1 VTSLKAL
8 LRAGFAMAER
18 ALDRWC
24 GPAGNPL
31 TQLGAIG
38 WFLFWIVTASGIYL
52 YIFFDTGVTQA
63 YESID
68 AITREQWYAGG
79 VMRSLHRYASDA
91 LVVVVLVHLLQEF
104 ALDRLRG
111 RRWFSWI
118 TGLPLLVFIY
128 ACGITG
134 YWMVWDT
141 LAQYVATTT
150 TQWLDALPI
159 FAEPIAGNF
168 TANAN
173 LSGRFFTLMVYLHIA
188 IPLAL
193 LLFMWIHIQRHN
205 YANVNPPRR
214 LAVTLTIAL
223 VVLSLIYPAA
233 SQAPANLDLLPSSVG
248 LDWFYLA
255 LSPLIERWGG
265 GPLWLVVAATFALLA
280 IMPWLPKLKPAAAA
294 VVNLDNCNGCMRC
307 FVDCPFSAIT
317 MQPRS
322 DGAAFE
328 REAVVDPDLCMS
340 CGICVGSCP
349 TATPFRRAAALK
361 AGIELPQVP
370 LDALRERIEAM
381 GSASGA
387 DDRVLVFRCQPCAPV
402 PMVPAGASVID
413 LPCVG
418 MLPPSFI
425 DLVISR
431 RFAAGVMLAGCSEG
445 ACYHR
450 MGIRWTR
457 ERVGRARDP
466 QLRERVPRDR
476 IGFSWASSGAGV
488 HEKAIAEFQQH
499 VRQLG
504 PTASPGLR
512 AGKAAPWTR
521 ATATGSRVL
530 RYVAV
535 SALLAVAGL
544 LVGYLSSKPVL
555 GLLNPGE
562 SVITLSFSH
571 AAPRRQECTPLT
583 PAELAKLQPNMR
595 RPTQCPRER
604 WPVLVELE
612 LDGRRVVESRLPPV
626 GLWGDGPASIFRR
639 VTIPSG
645 ARTVTVRLRD
655 TGRTSGFDYE
665 ASRQLVLSPRQ
676 NLVIGFS
683 AGSGFTFR

>member
-1 VTSLKAL
+1 M
-8 LRAGFAMAER
+8 LRAGFAAVER
-18 ALDRWC
+18 ALDRLC
-24 GPAGNPL
+24 GPASNPL

-38 WFLFWIVTASGIYL
+38 WLLFWIVTVSGIYL

-91 LVVVVLVHLLQEF
+91 LVVVVVVHLLQEF

-168 TANAN
+168 TENAS

-188 IPLAL
+188 IPLVL

-214 LAVTLTIAL
+214 LAVTLTGAL
-223 VVLSLIYPAA
+223 VVLSLVYPAV
-233 SQAPANLDLLPSSVG
+233 SQAPANLDVLPSSVG

-255 LSPLIERWGG
+255 LSPLIEGWGG
-265 GPLWLVVAATFALLA
+265 GILWVVVAVTFAVLA
-280 IMPWLPKLKPAAAA
+280 AMPWLPRLKPVPVA

-322 DGAAFE
+322 DAAPFD

-361 AGIELPQVP
+361 AGIELPDVP
-370 LDALRERIEAM
+370 LDALRERIEAL
-381 GSASGA
+381 GPAPDA
-387 DDRVLVFRCQPCAPV
+387 DDRVLVFRCQHSAPI
-402 PMVPAGASVID
+402 PTLPAGASVLE

-425 DLVISR
+425 DLAISR
-431 RFAAGVMLAGCSEG
+431 RFAAGMMLAGCGEG

-450 MGIRWTR
+450 MGIRWTQ
-457 ERVGRARDP
+457 ERIGRARDP
-466 QLRERVPRDR
+466 QLRERVSRER
-476 IGFSWASSGAGV
+476 IGFSWAGSGATV
-488 HEKAIAEFQQH
+488 HANAIAGFQQH
-499 VRQLG
+499 LRRLG
-504 PTASPGLR
+504 RFDRLALLGEQ
-512 AGKAAPWTR
+512 APWEQATR
-521 ATATGSRVL
+521 AGSRVL
-530 RYVAV
+530 RYVTGG
-535 SALLAVAGL
+535 ALLAIAGIL
-544 LVGYLSSKPVL
+544 IGYLSSNPVL
-555 GLLNPGE
+555 RLLNPGE
-562 SVITLSFSH
+562 AVITLSFSH
-571 AAPRRQECTPLT
+571 AAPRREECAPLT
-583 PAELAKLQPNMR
+583 PTELARLQPNMR

-604 WPVLVELE
+604 WPVVVELE
-612 LDGRRVVESRLPPV
+612 LDGRTLVERRLAPV
-626 GLWGDGPASIFRR
+626 GLWGDGPASIYRR
-639 VTIPSG
+639 LTVPSG
-645 ARTVTVRLRD
+645 AQAVTVRLRD

-665 ASRQLVLSPRQ
+665 VSRQLILSPGQ

-683 AGSGFTFR
+683 ADSGFVFR

>member
-1 VTSLKAL
+1 VTGVKAT
-8 LRAGFAMAER
+8 LRAGFAKAER
-18 ALDRWC
+18 ALDRLC
-24 GPAGNPL
+24 GTADNPL
-31 TQLGAIG
+31 NQLGAIG

-63 YESID
+63 YQSID

-91 LVVVVLVHLLQEF
+91 LVVVVLAHLLQEF

-118 TGLPLLVFIY
+118 TGLPLLAFIY

-134 YWMVWDT
+134 YWMVWDA

-188 IPLAL
+188 IPLVL

-214 LAVTLTIAL
+214 LAVILTGAL
-223 VVLSLIYPAA
+223 VVLSLVYPAV
-233 SQAPANLDLLPSSVG
+233 SQAPANLDLLPASVG

-255 LSPLIERWGG
+255 TSPLIERWGG
-265 GPLWLVVAATFALLA
+265 GVLWLIVAATFALLA
-280 IMPWLPKLKPAAAA
+280 VMPWLPKMKTAAAA

-307 FVDCPFSAIT
+307 FADCPFSAIT

-328 REAVVDPDLCMS
+328 REAVVDPDLCVS

-361 AGIELPQVP
+361 AGIELPGLP
-370 LDALRERIEAM
+370 LDALRERIEAL
-381 GSASGA
+381 GAAPDA
-387 DDRVLVFRCQPCAPV
+387 DDRVLVFSCQRGATLPV
-402 PMVPAGASVID
+402 LPAGSSVLE

-425 DLVISR
+425 DLAISR
-431 RFAAGVMLAGCSEG
+431 RFAAGVMLAGCGEG

-450 MGIRWTR
+450 MGISWTKDR
-457 ERVGRARDP
+457 IGRARDP
-466 QLRERVPRDR
+466 QLRERVPRER
-476 IGFSWASSGAGV
+476 IGFYWAGAGAGITGN
-488 HEKAIAEFQQH
+488 AIADFQQH

-504 PTASPGLR
+504 RLDRSTV
-512 AGKAAPWTR
+512 R
-521 ATATGSRVL
+521 ATGATPWRSAAARGSAVL
-530 RYVAV
+530 RYVTAGT
-535 SALLAVAGL
+535 LLAVAGIV
-544 LVGYLSSKPVL
+544 VGYLSRNPVL
-555 GLLNPGE
+555 ALLNPGE

-571 AAPRRQECTPLT
+571 AAPRREECTPFT

-595 RPTQCPRER
+595 RPAQCPRER
-604 WPVLVELE
+604 WPVLVELQ
-612 LDGRRVVESRLPPV
+612 LDGRTLVMSSLPPV
-626 GLWGDGPASIFRR
+626 GLWDDGPASIFRR
-639 VTIPSG
+639 VTVSSG
-645 ARTVTVRLRD
+645 PRTVTVRLRD
-655 TGRTSGFDYE
+655 TGRLSGFDYE
-665 ASRQLVLSPRQ
+665 ASRQVVLSPRQ

-683 AGSGFTFR
+683 ANSGFTFR